1 MQGLPLSLS
10 LMYLLKDAC
19 ASLCNVPRLLR
30 ACLRALMFFF
40 IVLALL
46 AFAIVT
52 AQSTEHTEAVDK
64 KGLNVTLQDLHFF

>member
-1 MQGLPLSLS
+1 M
-10 LMYLLKDAC
+10 
-19 ASLCNVPRLLR
+19 
-30 ACLRALMFFF
+30 
-40 IVLALL
+40 VLALL